1 MYFIFEVLVMSFK
14 IFTKAT
20 DSPIVAAVIKGE
32 AIAPFMSELIEFAE
46 MEAVTGDIVK
56 EYVIT
61 KLADDKNVLSTL
73 LGKNAPIG
81 ESLKAAAMDDLEK
94 IFTAIQAFE
103 SFDYTPSAKSN
114 RYSQEYTASV
124 TKMVGAKSAD
134 ELYTLLSEHYHTL
147 GTGLLSRHIAFLCSK
162 TDIIGIENPDSTDFD
177 SLIGL
182 EHIKKVLIDN
192 AELFL
197 SGEKANNV
205 LLFGDRGTGK
215 SSCVKALLN
224 KYHTDGLRVI
234 ELPKN
239 CIGRIPELYMELAS
253 RPQKFI
259 LYLDDLSFEK
269 HEPEYRTL
277 KVSMEGQLGSIP
289 QNVLIFATSNRRHL
303 IKENWKDR
311 EGGDVH
317 AGDNMQEM
325 LSLSERFGISLVFAA
340 PNQKEYLDIVAKLLE
355 KKGIEMNAEI
365 EKKAIVWQ
373 MNYGGR
379 TPRCAAQ
386 FAASYKEE

>member
-1 MYFIFEVLVMSFK
+1 MNLSVFYKFLEDKTVQSLLIDKNANAAISK
-14 IFTKAT
+14 I
-20 DSPIVAAVIKGE
+20 
-32 AIAPFMSELIEFAE
+32 IEFAE
-46 MEAVTGDIVK
+46 LESVTDKPAREFI
-56 EYVIT
+56 ISH
-61 KLADDKNVLSTL
+61 LADDENVMAKL
-73 LGKNAPIG
+73 LGEGCEIGSDLKNA
-81 ESLKAAAMDDLEK
+81 ATADLEQ
-94 IFTAIQAFE
+94 IIEVMNNLSDFT
-103 SFDYTPSAKSN
+103 YTPSGHKS
-114 RYSQEYTASV
+114 RYCDEYQASIKAM
-124 TKMVGAKSAD
+124 TNASSAND
-134 ELYTLLSEHYHTL
+134 LLPLLINHYKTL
-147 GTGLLSRHIAFLCSK
+147 GTGLFARHIAILCSK
-162 TDIIGIENPDSTDFD
+162 DGLSGIESPDTTSFD

-182 EHIKKVLIDN
+182 EHIKKILIDN
-192 AELFL
+192 TNLFL
-197 SGEKANNV
+197 SGERANNV

-224 KYHTDGLRVI
+224 MYHKDGLRVI

-239 CIGRIPELYMELAS
+239 CITLIPDLYKELAA

-269 HEPEYRTL
+269 HEPEYRSL

-325 LSLSERFGISLVFAA
+325 LSLSERFGISLVFSA
-340 PNQKEYLDIVAKLLE
+340 PNQREYLDIVKELLAR
-355 KKGIEMNAEI
+355 KGIEINEEI
-365 EKKAIVWQ
+365 EKMAIAWQ

-379 TPRCAAQ
+379 TPRCASQ
-386 FAASYKEE
+386 FAAAYRNEE

>member
-1 MYFIFEVLVMSFK
+1 MDFK
-14 IFTKAT
+14 VFGGLLKDDVTKALL
-20 DSPIVAAVIKGE
+20 SGE
-32 AIAPFMSELIEFAE
+32 NFDAYTGKIIEFAE
-46 MEAVTGDIVK
+46 LEAVTDSILVEYIV
-56 EYVIT
+56 T
-61 KLADDKNVLSTL
+61 RLADDENVLSHL
-73 LGKNAPIG
+73 LGEGRSIG
-81 ESLKAAAMDDLEK
+81 KSLKTAVMSDLEQL
-94 IFTAIQAFE
+94 ITV
-103 SFDYTPSAKSN
+103 FDRLYSYDYIPSDGEKYYCGRYISSVKAMVSAVSAK
-114 RYSQEYTASV
+114 
-124 TKMVGAKSAD
+124 
-134 ELYTLLSEHYHTL
+134 ELYDLLTEHYRTL
-147 GTGLLSRHIAFLCSK
+147 GTGIYARYTALLCSK
-162 TDIIGIENPDSTDFD
+162 DGISGIEKPDSTDF
-177 SLIGL
+177 SALIGL
-182 EHIKKVLIDN
+182 EHIKKILSDN

-197 SGEKANNV
+197 AGERANNV

-224 KYHTDGLRVI
+224 KYADQGLRVI

-239 CIGRIPELYMELAS
+239 CITLIPDLYKELAK

-269 HEPEYRTL
+269 HEPEYRSL

-325 LSLSERFGISLVFAA
+325 LSLSERFGISLVFSA
-340 PNQKEYLDIVAKLLE
+340 PNQREYLDIVGTLLAR
-355 KKGIEMNAEI
+355 KGIEMTEEI
-365 EKKAIVWQ
+365 EKKAIAWQ

-379 TPRCAAQ
+379 TPRCASQ
-386 FAASYKEE
+386 FVAAYRKE

>member
-1 MYFIFEVLVMSFK
+1 MYIYFEVFDMNFK
-14 IFTKAT
+14 IFTKPAY
-20 DSPIVAAVIKGE
+20 DPIAAAVMSGGDIS
-32 AIAPFMSELIEFAE
+32 PFMSQLIEFAE
-46 MEAVTGDIVK
+46 LEAVTDDIVK

-61 KLADDKNVLSTL
+61 RLADDKNVLSTL
-73 LGKNAPIG
+73 LGKNAPVG
-81 ESLKAAAMDDLEK
+81 ESLRAAAMEDLEE
-94 IFTAIQAFE
+94 IFKGTE
-103 SFDYTPSAKSN
+103 SFKGFEYSPSSKST
-114 RYSQEYTASV
+114 RYSGEYTSSV
-124 TKMVGAKSAD
+124 TAMVGAKDAE
-134 ELYTLLSEHYHTL
+134 ELFELLSKHYRTL

-162 TDIIGIENPDSTDFD
+162 TDIVGIETPDSTDFE

-182 EHIKKVLIDN
+182 EHIKKVLTDN

-197 SGEKANNV
+197 SGGKANNV

-224 KYHTDGLRVI
+224 KYHARGLRVI

-239 CIGRIPELYMELAS
+239 CIGRIPELYMELAA

-340 PNQKEYLDIVAKLLE
+340 PNQKEYLEIVGKLLE

-365 EKKAIVWQ
+365 EKQAIVWQ

-386 FAASYKEE
+386 FAASYKDN

>member
-1 MYFIFEVLVMSFK
+1 MYICFEVLAMDFK
-14 IFTKAT
+14 IFTKPAG
-20 DSPIVAAVIKGE
+20 DPVISAVLKGE
-32 AIAPFMSELIEFAE
+32 SLAPFTGSLIEFAE
-46 MEAVTGDIVK
+46 FEAVSNDIVK
-56 EYVIT
+56 EYVIA
-61 KLADDKNVLSTL
+61 KLADDKNVLSAL
-73 LGKNAPIG
+73 LGKNATVG
-81 ESLKAAAMDDLEK
+81 DSLKAAAMDDLEK
-94 IFTAIQAFE
+94 IFAAIKACE
-103 SFDYTPSAKSN
+103 GFDYIPSAKGT
-114 RYSQEYTASV
+114 RYCEEYCESLSAMI
-124 TKMVGAKSAD
+124 KAKYAE
-134 ELYTLLSEHYHTL
+134 ELFRLLSSHYRTL
-147 GTGLLSRHIAFLCSK
+147 GTGLLSRYIAFLCNK
-162 TDIIGIENPDSTDFD
+162 TDIVGIENPDSTDFE

-182 EHIKKVLIDN
+182 DHIKKVLIDN

-224 KYHTDGLRVI
+224 MYHPRGLRVI

-340 PNQKEYLDIVAKLLE
+340 PNQKEYLEIVSKLLE

-365 EKKAIVWQ
+365 EKQAIVWQ

-386 FAASYKEE
+386 FAASYKE

>member
-1 MYFIFEVLVMSFK
+1 MNFK
-14 IFTKAT
+14 IFTKPAG
-20 DSPIVAAVIKGE
+20 DPIVAAVISGGD
-32 AIAPFMSELIEFAE
+32 ISPFLSRLIEFAE
-46 MEAVTGDIVK
+46 LEAVTNNIVK

-61 KLADDKNVLSTL
+61 RLADDRNVLSTL
-73 LGKNAPIG
+73 LGKNAPVG
-81 ESLKAAAMDDLEK
+81 ESLTASAMDDLEK
-94 IFTAIQAFE
+94 IFAATEAFE
-103 SFDYTPSAKSN
+103 GFDYTPSAKST
-114 RYSQEYTASV
+114 RYSEEYTASV
-124 TKMVGAKSAD
+124 TAMVGAKNVR
-134 ELYTLLSEHYHTL
+134 ELFNLLSAHYHTL

-162 TDIIGIENPDSTDFD
+162 NDIVGIENPDATDFE

-224 KYHTDGLRVI
+224 KYHTRGLRVI

-340 PNQKEYLDIVAKLLE
+340 PNQKEYLEIVAKLLE

-365 EKKAIVWQ
+365 EKQAIVWQ

-386 FAASYKEE
+386 FAASYKEN

>member
-1 MYFIFEVLVMSFK
+1 MSFK
-14 IFTKAT
+14 IFTKLAEDAIT
-20 DSPIVAAVIKGE
+20 SAVIKGE
-32 AIAPFMSELIEFAE
+32 SLAPFTAGLISFAE
-46 MEAVTGDIVK
+46 LEAVSEDIIR
-56 EYVIT
+56 EYVIA
-61 KLADDKNVLSTL
+61 KLADDKNVLSDL
-73 LGKNAPIG
+73 LGRGVAVG
-81 ESLKAAAMDDLEK
+81 ESLRAAAMDDLE
-94 IFTAIQAFE
+94 IIYTAIGKCE
-103 SFDYTPSAKSN
+103 RFDYTPSAKEKPYCS
-114 RYSQEYTASV
+114 EYCESLS
-124 TKMVGAKSAD
+124 KMICAKSAD
-134 ELYTLLSEHYHTL
+134 ELYSLLSKHYRTL

-182 EHIKKVLIDN
+182 EHIKKVLTDN

-224 KYHTDGLRVI
+224 KYHTRGLRVI

-239 CIGRIPELYMELAS
+239 CIGRIPELYMELAT

-340 PNQKEYLDIVAKLLE
+340 PNQKEYLGIVAKLLE

-365 EKKAIVWQ
+365 EKQAIVWQ

-386 FAASYKEE
+386 FAASYKEN